1 MWKKKENI
9 KDQDNMKKSLYLS
22 NFLAQL
28 EISQGG
34 KVDCAPNTDDSL
46 QVVFI

>member
-34 KVDCAPNTDDSL
+34 KVDCAPNTNDSL